1 MYKCLEP
8 FIKINLSKIDEES
21 TGFALK
27 VLEVMLQANNEN
39 LNSAVVSGLPVNANY
54 LKVIYV
60 VDELETL
67 SLLYVYHFL

>member
-39 LNSAVVSGLPVNANY
+39 LNSVVVSGLPVNANY

-67 SLLYVYHFL
+67 SLL